1 MKGKWLLDKLVTVVL
16 SRKHRGLLVGAG
28 VMTAALALLGVVIC
42 LVRAEPGFYR
52 RLSLPPGEERQRH
65 SDEFTSAFVRLLSG
79 IVDKSQWY
87 GHFTAEQINSYFMED
102 FTRNGTMD
110 QTLPEGIHDPRLD
123 IDTDKIRLAFRY
135 GKKPWSTIISIDMRV
150 WLVPKEYNMV
160 ALELQGM
167 RAGLLPISAQSILER
182 ITEAIRKQ
190 NKNIEVTWYRLNGN
204 PVALIRFQ
212 ADKPVP
218 TIHLQRLELTSG
230 EMKIWGCAMEL
241 HMTRDLA
248 PASH

>member
-1 MKGKWLLDKLVTVVL
+1 MGKWLENIRAVAF
-16 SRKHRGLLVGAG
+16 SRKQRGVLVGAG
-28 VMTAALALLGVVIC
+28 IVTVALALLGVGAG
-42 LVRAEPGFYR
+42 LVRCEPGFYR
-52 RLSLPPGEERQRH
+52 RLALPPGEERKQH

-110 QTLPEGIHDPRLD
+110 QTLPDGIHDPRIALD
-123 IDTDKIRLAFRY
+123 QDKVRLAFRY
-135 GKKPWSTIISIDMRV
+135 GKEPWSTIMSIDMRV
-150 WLVPKEYNMV
+150 WLVPKEYNVV

-182 ITEAIRKQ
+182 LSEAIRKQ
-190 NKNIEVTWYRLNGN
+190 NRSIDVTWYRLNGN

-230 EMKIWGCAMEL
+230 EMKIWGCAVEAMHLTREL
-241 HMTRDLA
+241 S